1 MHVGRKVRTVI
12 QVTRSDAGSVMGKS
26 TDGCQLVVRGSPP
39 APLTSYVEVIG
50 VAENENSI
58 RAELWAPAP
67 KPLFSFLPLKPLKPS
82 LSISS
87 LQGAGSKLELLLR
100 LPIPVGLAPMPSLGS
115 ASAPRSSGP
124 NLGSRLRRKPGL
136 IWMRRM

>member
-1 MHVGRKVRTVI
+1 MDTSSPAAFVNGGLLRMHVGRKVRTVI

-58 RAELWAPAP
+58 RAELWTN
-67 KPLFSFLPLKPLKPS
+67 FGDSFGMPFYSLPVFHNVDVIYYLCN
-82 LSISS
+82 
-87 LQGAGSKLELLLR
+87 LEEQNT
-100 LPIPVGLAPMPSLGS
+100 S
-115 ASAPRSSGP
+115 A
-124 NLGSRLRRKPGL
+124 
-136 IWMRRM
+136 